1 LKLEL
6 LAMRVVAGLRAFI
19 LAAIL
24 FLTLSAEAYANKR
37 VALVIGNSTYQNV
50 PQLPNPARDAA
61 SIAQMLRGAGFDVV
75 DIQQNAGNLDFKR
88 AIRRFDELARDSDV
102 AVVYYAGHGIEIGG
116 VNYMVPVDAKLA
128 SDLDASDEAIT
139 LDRIVEAV
147 DSAKQLR
154 LVILD
159 ACRDNPFVTTM
170 KRQRTASLR
179 GMSGGLGKVEPTSS
193 GTLIAYAAKAGST
206 ADDGLGEHS
215 PFTVALLKHLTQPGL
230 DIRLALGRVRDEVMK
245 ITNQR
250 QEPYVYGSLGGATVA
265 LVSTPEPPAPQAVV
279 AAPVAPTAPVD
290 PNLAAR
296 RDYEYF
302 ERVGTK
308 EAWDAFLKLYSAGLY
323 ADLAR
328 AQRAKLAAAESRQ
341 RVPEPVAA
349 PSPAPQVVAAAT
361 PPPRSEPMPVPVG
374 PAPGEIAR
382 LMQTELA
389 RVGCYSGAI
398 NGDWNTA
405 SRRAV
410 DAFNKS
416 ASTKIDSKTA
426 SLEGVDKVRDKQ
438 ARVCPLECDSGFKAE
453 DNKCVKIACESGS
466 ALNDKGA
473 CEPVKSREN
482 IRETTRSE
490 PEKRRAAAPRQPNSN
505 TKPSGAGSQPQYA
518 CDRFSCQPV
527 KKGCTV
533 RTTTSDGRGTEQVV
547 ICN

>member
-1 LKLEL
+1 
-6 LAMRVVAGLRAFI
+6 
-19 LAAIL
+19 
-24 FLTLSAEAYANKR
+24 
-37 VALVIGNSTYQNV
+37 
-50 PQLPNPARDAA
+50 
-61 SIAQMLRGAGFDVV
+61 
-75 DIQQNAGNLDFKR
+75 
-88 AIRRFDELARDSDV
+88 
-102 AVVYYAGHGIEIGG
+102 
-116 VNYMVPVDAKLA
+116 
-128 SDLDASDEAIT
+128 
-139 LDRIVEAV
+139 
-147 DSAKQLR
+147 
-154 LVILD
+154 
-159 ACRDNPFVTTM
+159 
-170 KRQRTASLR
+170 
-179 GMSGGLGKVEPTSS
+179 
-193 GTLIAYAAKAGST
+193 
-206 ADDGLGEHS
+206 
-215 PFTVALLKHLTQPGL
+215 
-230 DIRLALGRVRDEVMK
+230 MK

-265 LVSTPEPPAPQAVV
+265 LVSAPETPVPQAVV
-279 AAPVAPTAPVD
+279 AAPAAPAAPVD

-308 EAWDAFLKLYSAGLY
+308 EAWDAFLKLYSTGLY

-341 RVPEPVAA
+341 RVPEPTAA
-349 PSPAPQVVAAAT
+349 TPSPSPQVVAAVT
-361 PPPRSEPMPVPVG
+361 PPPRSEPTPVPVG

-410 DAFNKS
+410 EAFNKS
-416 ASTKIDSKTA
+416 ASAKIDSKTA

-466 ALNDKGA
+466 TLNDKGA

-482 IRETTRSE
+482 TRETSRSE
-490 PEKRRAAAPRQPNSN
+490 PEKRRAAEPRQQNQN
-505 TKPSGAGSQPQYA
+505 AKQATGGSQQRYV
-518 CDRFSCQPV
+518 CDRFSCQEV
-527 KKGCTV
+527 KKGCSV
-533 RTTTSDGRGTEQVV
+533 KSSGGLENQQVM